1 MHRPLAP
8 VDAVPSTRRP
18 SPRQRRPERLHRVTV
33 AVGGAWASR
42 PRPHR
47 LLRRRCRSNSNAIRI
62 LAILG
67 AAGAAG
73 RQSLVR
79 RSSSNSREKAVSV
92 AALAVGAVTGPR
104 RAWNAEAKAAGTPF
118 ASAHPS
124 YVSAGGAM
132 AVAEDHSEA
141 AVPLRNLH
149 PAPATTAVVHR
160 KAAVQAPAAA
170 VVVAE
175 DVNQYFSCVV
185 VLPIRPRRV
194 VGAFFWFP

>member
-1 MHRPLAP
+1 
-8 VDAVPSTRRP
+8 
-18 SPRQRRPERLHRVTV
+18 
-33 AVGGAWASR
+33 
-42 PRPHR
+42 
-47 LLRRRCRSNSNAIRI
+47 
-62 LAILG
+62 
-67 AAGAAG
+67 
-73 RQSLVR
+73 
-79 RSSSNSREKAVSV
+79 
-92 AALAVGAVTGPR
+92 
-104 RAWNAEAKAAGTPF
+104 
-118 ASAHPS
+118 
-124 YVSAGGAM
+124 M

-194 VGAFFWFP
+194 VGAFFWVSLKPDLSGAKTGSPGKASAHRGLVISRMINYSHGDRQSK